1 MAVTSAL
8 AVFLLHGCLAA
19 KAFSTA
25 SSGKRLLTGSFA
37 WSPLRQLHAGARTT
51 HIMNAASLET
61 GLFDL
66 NMLANQAVDSGL
78 SGLAA
83 PESPWQTP
91 ALLPL
96 LLFGAGVASSVNPCS
111 AAALP
116 AAVASV
122 AALGQSPGGAAAQ
135 ALAFTAGSSVVLAS
149 LGLAVLLLGGEALS
163 AGGALPWLFPVVAV
177 LMGLSL
183 LDILPLSL
191 SGLQGAPRQLL
202 DSIPRELR
210 GFGLGMLS
218 AIGATPCATPVF
230 VTIVSFLAA
239 NPQGTAAT
247 SALLLA
253 YAAGYN
259 TPLLVLSASASA
271 LPVLQVGSTWGP
283 LLTGTAILAVGTA
296 QLSERVRDIAGTESI
311 APLALVACVCAWLAT
326 PPSVESPSQR
336 AAANAEVTP
345 VAGERGVY
353 MYKPVKVEASVASSP
368 LSSSVQASPWSDLQT
383 QRRLAVS
390 AALVAG
396 IGASGTLM
404 LPESSEAKTPQQMIV
419 SAFSK
424 SRPLTV
430 ALQSGKPVIVDFTA
444 TWCPDCLKTAPSM
457 LDLEQRYGK
466 EVEFVM
472 LDATC
477 SDPET
482 KYWAKEFGVD
492 GIPHLAFVTP
502 SGSVPTAL
510 VGMLP
515 LSVLEEE
522 VVALRDGQE
531 LPYTMYDAFKGRV
544 IRPLPV
550 R

>member
-1 MAVTSAL
+1 MAVICAL
-8 AVFLLHGCLAA
+8 VVTVLPRCLAA
-19 KAFSTA
+19 NAFATTF
-25 SSGKRLLTGSFA
+25 SGRRLLTGSFA
-37 WSPLRQLHAGARTT
+37 LSPFRRWQAGVRTA
-51 HIMNAASLET
+51 HIVSAASLET

-83 PESPWQTP
+83 PDSSLQTP

-122 AALGQSPGGAAAQ
+122 AALGQGPGGAAAQ

-149 LGLAVLLLGGEALS
+149 LGLAVLFGGEVIS

-183 LDILPLSL
+183 LDILPLGI

-202 DSIPRELR
+202 DSLPRELR
-210 GFGLGMLS
+210 GFGLGVLS
-218 AIGATPCATPVF
+218 AIGASPCATPVF
-230 VTIVSFLAA
+230 VTIVSFLGA
-239 NPQGTAAT
+239 NPQGTAAS

-259 TPLLVLSASASA
+259 APLLLLSASASA
-271 LPVLQVGSTWGP
+271 LPVLEAGSTWGP
-283 LLTGTAILAVGTA
+283 LVSGTAILAVGVA
-296 QLSERVRDIAGTESI
+296 QLFELIRDIGGTDFI
-311 APLALVACVCAWLAT
+311 APLALVACFFTWLTAPPRE
-326 PPSVESPSQR
+326 PPSQQ
-336 AAANAEVTP
+336 AAANAEVIP
-345 VAGERGVY
+345 VAGQRGVY
-353 MYKPVKVEASVASSP
+353 VYKPMKDESSAAGPPPSPP
-368 LSSSVQASPWSDLQT
+368 LPAPPWSDLQT
-383 QRRLAVS
+383 QRRLAAS

-404 LPESSEAKTPQQMIV
+404 LPESSAAKTPQQMIL

-430 ALQSGKPVIVDFTA
+430 ALQSGKPVIVDFSA
-444 TWCPDCLKTAPSM
+444 TWCQDCLTTAPSM
-457 LDLEQRYGK
+457 LALEERYGK
-466 EVEFVM
+466 EVEFVT

-482 KYWAKEFGVD
+482 TYWAKEFGVD
-492 GIPHLAFVTP
+492 GIPHLAFVAP
-502 SGSVPTAL
+502 SGAVLTAL
-510 VGMLP
+510 VGNLP
-515 LSVLEEE
+515 PSVLEEE
-522 VVALRDGQE
+522 VAALRDGRE
-531 LPYTMYDAFKGRV
+531 LPYAMYDAFKGRP
-544 IRPLPV
+544 IRRLPL